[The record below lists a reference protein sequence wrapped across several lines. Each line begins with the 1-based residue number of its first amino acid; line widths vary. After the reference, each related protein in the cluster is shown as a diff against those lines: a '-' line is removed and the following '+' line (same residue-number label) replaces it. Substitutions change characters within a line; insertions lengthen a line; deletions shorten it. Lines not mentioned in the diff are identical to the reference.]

1 MKFWHGLRRRH
12 PPHRLLS
19 YLLPLPELSLWES
32 KQYHAGR
39 EKDWRFVLWQ
49 VTLFYFLFSP
59 FRISAEGVDIVLDC
73 LCGDNT
79 GKGLSLLKPL
89 GTYILYGKC
98 YTEAG
103 ETWLVTRSTAHVL
116 RLQKMKCAD
125 MLGWRD
131 GAGINSLVFSLKVLL
146 SLDVLNYES
155 NICAY
160 FPVLP
165 WSFLILKERKQG
177 QGTVVRRWDLTHRRW
192 HRWEIL
198 LASEEV
204 HKMKQCRT
212 PKRMESCG

>member
-1 MKFWHGLRRRH
+1 MDSGRDIHLAGFFPIYCHSQSCLCSWG
-12 PPHRLLS
+12 
-19 YLLPLPELSLWES
+19 S

-89 GTYILYGKC
+89 GTYILYGKWGRHGWWQGALPMC
-98 YTEAG
+98 
-103 ETWLVTRSTAHVL
+103 LDS
-116 RLQKMKCAD
+116 LQKMKCAD

-131 GAGINSLVFSLKVLL
+131 GAGINSLVFSLKLLKLLL

-160 FPVLP
+160 CPVLP

-177 QGTVVRRWDLTHRRW
+177 HGTVVRRWDLTHRRW

-212 PKRMESCG
+212 HRRMESCG